1 MHFGNLH
8 FVASLQTA
16 QEHCCPKIRFR
27 SCSARLGAWAASPL
41 YLCRQSPGQLDAPV
55 ARTTLFAAVSPSLA
69 RMLCP
74 AGEPASMLF
83 KTQSAA
89 VYGIDANIIEVEVD
103 VSPSRDPKEN
113 FQTVGLPDTAVKESR
128 QRITA
133 ALRNCG
139 YEVPLTKI
147 TINLAPADIKKE
159 GSGFDLPMAMGILGA
174 YGGLIKKELT
184 EYVMVGELSLDG
196 GIRGVRGALPIAI
209 AARAKKIANLIVPEV
224 NAREAAVVSGV
235 NVYPVKSLID
245 VVNLLNSGNGISPLT
260 VDTSQ
265 MLGATEQSGAAD
277 FKEVRGQFTAKRAL
291 EVACAGG
298 HNILMIG
305 PPGSG
310 KTMLAKRVSGI
321 LPPLTFEEAL
331 ETTKIHS
338 VAGVLDA
345 AAGLVSVRPFRAPHH
360 TISDAGLIGGGI
372 IPRPGEVSLSHN
384 GVLFLDELPEF
395 PRNVLEVMRQ
405 PLEDGTVCIAR
416 ASMPLTFPARFM
428 LAAAMNPCP
437 CGFFN
442 DRSRECRCTQ
452 PMIQRY
458 MQKISGP
465 LMDRIDIHIDVPAV
479 NYKEMRSTV
488 APEGSAQV
496 RDRVM
501 RAREIQL
508 RRFMLPEVS
517 SRQTTAP
524 KSGAET
530 DGEPAQPLSE
540 TPNRI
545 DGERLREANRTEPA
559 LSDRLQGGSRTGA
572 TRTYCNAQ
580 MTPRQIRAFCELS
593 ADCERLLERAMMQQ
607 GLTARAH
614 DRILKVARTIAD
626 LEGEQAIQP
635 KHIAEA
641 IQYRTLDRT
650 FWA

>member
-1 MHFGNLH
+1 
-8 FVASLQTA
+8 
-16 QEHCCPKIRFR
+16 
-27 SCSARLGAWAASPL
+27 
-41 YLCRQSPGQLDAPV
+41 
-55 ARTTLFAAVSPSLA
+55 
-69 RMLCP
+69 
-74 AGEPASMLF
+74 MLF

-89 VYGIDANIIEVEVD
+89 VFGIDANIIEVEVD
-103 VSPSRDPKEN
+103 ISPTRSQEEN
-113 FQTVGLPDTAVKESR
+113 FQTVGLPDAAVRESR
-128 QRITA
+128 QRIRA

-139 YEVPLTKI
+139 FEVPITQI

-174 YGGLIKKELT
+174 YGGLIKKELP

-245 VVNLLNSGNGISPLT
+245 VVNLLNSGNGISPLQ

-265 MLGATEQSGAAD
+265 MLGETDHNGAAD

-291 EVACAGG
+291 EIACAGG

-345 AAGLVSVRPFRAPHH
+345 ASGLVSVRPFRSPHH

-405 PLEDGTVCIAR
+405 PLEDGNVTIAR
-416 ASMPLTFPARFM
+416 ASMSLTFPARFM

-437 CGFFN
+437 CGYHG
-442 DRSRECRCTQ
+442 SGQRECPCSQT
-452 PMIQRY
+452 MIQRY
-458 MQKISGP
+458 VSKISGP

-479 NYKEMRSTV
+479 NYKELRGSDSK
-488 APEGSAQV
+488 AESSAQI
-496 RDRVM
+496 RERVV
-501 RAREIQL
+501 RAREVQL
-508 RRFMLPEVS
+508 NRF
-517 SRQTTAP
+517 A
-524 KSGAET
+524 A
-530 DGEPAQPLSE
+530 A
-540 TPNRI
+540 
-545 DGERLREANRTEPA
+545 GERNY
-559 LSDRLQGGSRTGA
+559 S
-572 TRTYCNAQ
+572 NAQ
-580 MTPRQIRAFCELS
+580 MSSRQIRAYCDLGTDS
-593 ADCERLLERAMMQQ
+593 ERMLERAMQQQ
-607 GLTARAH
+607 GLSARAH
-614 DRILKVARTIAD
+614 DRILKVSRTIAD
-626 LEGEQAIQP
+626 MEGSPQIES

-650 FWA
+650 YWA